1 MRITLY
7 RQLVSSVSRDQAVAL
22 VTAGASGI
30 GRTIADALWTQG
42 YRVVVLDIN
51 REFLRDYSTRH
62 GEDTAIHCDVADPV
76 AVDRVLV
83 DLLASLSRVDLLVNN
98 AGISGP
104 TALVEEIGVEEW
116 QNTIATDLN
125 SLFYVTRHV
134 IPLMKKQRSGVIIN
148 MASNAGLFGC
158 PQRSPYAASKWA
170 AVGLAKTW
178 AMELGPWNICVN
190 AICPG
195 SVSGPRIDQVIE
207 RDAALRGQSPAD
219 IRARYE
225 QQNSLK
231 RFVSADDIAAMVT
244 FLAGPGG
251 VNISGQAIAIDGHTE
266 TLA

>member
-1 MRITLY
+1 
-7 RQLVSSVSRDQAVAL
+7 
-22 VTAGASGI
+22 
-30 GRTIADALWTQG
+30 
-42 YRVVVLDIN
+42 
-51 REFLRDYSTRH
+51 
-62 GEDTAIHCDVADPV
+62 
-76 AVDRVLV
+76 
-83 DLLASLSRVDLLVNN
+83 
-98 AGISGP
+98 
-104 TALVEEIGVEEW
+104 
-116 QNTIATDLN
+116 
-125 SLFYVTRHV
+125 
-134 IPLMKKQRSGVIIN
+134 MKKQQSGVIIN